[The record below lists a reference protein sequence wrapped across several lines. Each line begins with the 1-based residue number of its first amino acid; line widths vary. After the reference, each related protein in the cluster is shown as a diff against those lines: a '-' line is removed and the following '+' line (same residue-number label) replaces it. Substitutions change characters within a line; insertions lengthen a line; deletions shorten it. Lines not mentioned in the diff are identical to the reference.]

1 MPKNKVIYY
10 NQIDIGIFLCFL
22 ELCLSKDNIKFERT
36 LYVEEN
42 VDNEKNLTAVY
53 NINNSFIC

>member
-1 MPKNKVIYY
+1 MVKYY

-22 ELCLSKDNIKFERT
+22 ELCLNKNSIKFERT

-53 NINNSFIC
+53 KIN

>member
-1 MPKNKVIYY
+1 MPVDKVMYY

-22 ELCLSKDNIKFERT
+22 EICLNKNNIKFERT

-42 VDNEKNLTAVY
+42 SENEKNLTATY
-53 NINNSFIC
+53 KIN